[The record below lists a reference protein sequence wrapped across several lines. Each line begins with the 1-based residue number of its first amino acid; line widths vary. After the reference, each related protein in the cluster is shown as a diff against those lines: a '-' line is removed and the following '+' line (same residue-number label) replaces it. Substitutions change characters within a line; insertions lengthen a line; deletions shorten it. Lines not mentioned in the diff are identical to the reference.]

1 MKDVGQQSAT
11 VAALR
16 QAMPYIRMF
25 KGKTFVLKIG
35 GTALGDAAA
44 ALAVIEQV
52 QVLHHVGIRVAVV
65 HGGGP
70 QSTSLSR
77 ALGAEPVFVAGRRVT
92 DDAALEV
99 AILALNGAVN
109 TRLLA
114 ACRAVALPAVGISGV
129 AAGLIQARRR
139 PPAAAPGDAA
149 GGAAGGAAVDW
160 GHVGDIVKVD
170 PTVVQTLFAAGLV
183 PVISPLAADDSG
195 ALLNVNA
202 DTAAAALA
210 VALGAEKLLL
220 LTGAPGILE
229 RQSDPG
235 SLVSLTDLAGLA
247 DLRQR
252 GCLSDGMLP
261 KASSIEAA
269 LRGGVGR
276 VQILG
281 ADLADGLLAEVFTNE
296 GVGTMVVA
304 DARMSALPAAAPA
317 GSAALAAP
325 AAPPPQGAGA

>member
-16 QAMPYIRMF
+16 QAVPYIRMF
-25 KGKTFVLKIG
+25 KGKTFVVKLG
-35 GTALGDAAA
+35 GAALGEEAAA
-44 ALAVIEQV
+44 RAVVEQV
-52 QVLHHVGIRVAVV
+52 QVLHHVGVLVVVV

-70 QSTSLSR
+70 QSTALSR

-92 DDAALEV
+92 DDLALEV
-99 AILALNGAVN
+99 AALTLNGAVN

-114 ACRAVALPAVGISGV
+114 ACRAVELPAVGLSGV

-139 PPAAAPGDAA
+139 PPSAAPG
-149 GGAAGGAAVDW
+149 GGATVDW
-160 GHVGDIVKVD
+160 GHVGDIAAID
-170 PTVVQTLFAAGLV
+170 PTVVRTLLAAGMV
-183 PVISPLAADDSG
+183 PVVSPLSADDGG

-229 RQSDPG
+229 RPGDPG

-247 DLRQR
+247 VLRER
-252 GCLSDGMLP
+252 GCLAGGMLP

-269 LRGGVGR
+269 LRGGVRR
-276 VQILG
+276 VHILG
-281 ADLADGLLAEVFTNE
+281 ADQADGLLAEVFTNE

-304 DARMSALPAAAPA
+304 DAAAPGPPAGPPTPPTAAA
-317 GSAALAAP
+317 GALAA
-325 AAPPPQGAGA
+325 AAAGARP